1 MNLSLHLLFLPCP
14 TPSHSPSPHHPPCPV
29 ITGYLET
36 LDRPCLTHS
45 HPRFLQTFQPTT
57 IRVKLDP
64 SRLLSLSLSLS
75 VLRILK
81 EAGQA
86 DNLAVL
92 LLVGR
97 SLAFYML
104 EATVRQP
111 FSPLYA
117 ASSVHTRPSPAPR
130 SPRRSLVFHPTAAA
144 RFHRHNGYDPPP
156 YTGNRRAGFSCS
168 NTSFDFY
175 RVFSPLLALQVC
187 ILLLFQRLPPRCY
200 GIQRTAIYEFDRK
213 HDDYARPIGVFLCT
227 KER

>member
-1 MNLSLHLLFLPCP
+1 MNLSLYLPFLPLFNTLPRPPSSPLSRNYRISGNSGP
-14 TPSHSPSPHHPPCPV
+14 TLSYPFSKPSNLPLSSALNDLPSPS
-29 ITGYLET
+29 
-36 LDRPCLTHS
+36 
-45 HPRFLQTFQPTT
+45 
-57 IRVKLDP
+57 
-64 SRLLSLSLSLS
+64 LSLSLSLS
-75 VLRILK
+75 MLSILK

-104 EATVRQP
+104 KATVRQP
-111 FSPLYA
+111 FSPLYT
-117 ASSVHTRPSPAPR
+117 SSPPPSTLVLLDLSFSIRPRPCFAPHR
-130 SPRRSLVFHPTAAA
+130 PTTAT
-144 RFHRHNGYDPPP
+144 DPPSR
-156 YTGNRRAGFSCS
+156 TGGFSSS

-175 RVFSPLLALQVC
+175 RLFSFQVYT
-187 ILLLFQRLPPRCY
+187 LLLFQLSRCY